1 MPRVTAAKRRAFAAS
16 AAAPSSPARPMPSLM
31 LVLSMQ
37 PELLLDALV
46 AHPTAIVRLA
56 LTCRLAYKTCMNAA
70 RTWRDV
76 CVRHRVYV
84 PSVWRCGARLVT
96 ADMDLTRTYHWAL
109 WRASA

>member
-16 AAAPSSPARPMPSLM
+16 ATGPANSAAARRPNPSLM

-56 LTCRLAYKTCMNAA
+56 LTCRLAYKVCMHAA
-70 RTWRDV
+70 RTWREV
-76 CVRHRVYV
+76 CVRHRVYA
-84 PSVWRCGARLVT
+84 PSVGHCGARFVT
-96 ADMDLTRTYHWAL
+96 ADMDPTRTHHRTVL
-109 WRASA
+109 